1 MTAPAHAL
9 HALAARQVPP
19 PVAGSVALAAR
30 QYRAVSLEARVA
42 SASPHELVL
51 LLFERLSLLLNEA
64 LGAAAQPA
72 RRFHALERAM
82 AIVDGLDTT
91 LDDARGGDVA
101 RALHTAYAMLKARLA
116 DGGEA
121 ALREAISATDDLS
134 SAWRS
139 IGVGGEGRSN
149 VAGLAS
155 AA

>member
-1 MTAPAHAL
+1 MNAPAHAL
-9 HALAARQVPP
+9 HALAARQVPLP
-19 PVAGSVALAAR
+19 ATGSVALAAR

-51 LLFERLSLLLNEA
+51 LLFERLALLLNEA
-64 LGAAAQPA
+64 RGAAAQPA
-72 RRFHALERAM
+72 RRLHALERAM

-121 ALREAISATDDLS
+121 ALEEAIRATDELA

-139 IGVGGEGRSN
+139 IGSRVEGKSTAVGR
-149 VAGLAS
+149 AS